1 MSRTRYAFLGAG
13 AGFLVLLLLATLRS
27 TSTPLELAS
36 EDRASAERS
45 CHRAVRARIADA
57 RFPHAANV
65 ESRAGGALYLSGSVD
80 GGVGGEA
87 VRRNYECVLRR
98 DGAGSYAADSVRVW
112 QSH

>member
-1 MSRTRYAFLGAG
+1 MSRTRYAFLGLG
-13 AGFLVLLLLATLRS
+13 TGFLVLLLLATLRS

-36 EDRASAERS
+36 EDRAAAERS
-45 CHRAVRARIADA
+45 CHSAVRDRVANP

-65 ESRAGGALYLSGSVD
+65 EARTGGVLLLSGSVD
-80 GGVGGEA
+80 GGDPAQA